1 MVQFFNP
8 KMTVITDCSYYD
20 YLDDPASKIDGS
32 GISFSWLQ
40 VCKGG
45 FNWGLLIR
53 SYWDGQLYNSFA

>member
-45 FNWGLLIR
+45 FN
-53 SYWDGQLYNSFA
+53 